1 MIILQILEAIFT
13 FFFQVGMGAVMAIV
27 AVVGFSLLVL
37 SILIIVAFIKEM
49 IIKPIKAKIKKK

>member
-13 FFFQVGMGAVMAIV
+13 FFYQVGMGAVMGIV
-27 AVVGFSLLVL
+27 AIVGFSLMVL
-37 SILIIVAFIKEM
+37 SILAIVIFIQEM

>member
-13 FFFQVGMGAVMAIV
+13 FFYQVGMGAIMAIV
-27 AVVGFSLLVL
+27 AIVGFSLLVL